1 MFGLSTAALL
11 WGVLFGS
18 IGTGYFIYGKR
29 QGDALWMVAGA
40 LLAGATFFVNSAGWL
55 VLVGLLLTLAPWI
68 WQRFV

>member
-29 QGDALWMVAGA
+29 QGEALWMIAGA
-40 LLAGATFFVNSAGWL
+40 LLAGVTFFVNTAGWL
-55 VLVGLLLTLAPWI
+55 VVAGVLLTLAPWI
-68 WQRFV
+68 WRRYV